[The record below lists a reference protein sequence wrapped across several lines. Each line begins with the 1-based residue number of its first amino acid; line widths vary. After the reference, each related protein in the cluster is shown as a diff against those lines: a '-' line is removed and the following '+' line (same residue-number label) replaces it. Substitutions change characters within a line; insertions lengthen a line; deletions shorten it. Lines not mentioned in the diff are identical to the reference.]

1 MREVFVA
8 GAAMTTFGKFPE
20 RGLRSL
26 SEEAVAAALADAGAS
41 PDEVEIALFANAGAG
56 LLTGQEMIRG
66 ETALRGSGVLGA
78 PIVNVENACAS
89 GATAFHLAWLS
100 VASGQTEVALAVG
113 AEKMSHP
120 DRARAF
126 VTLMTALD
134 LERLAAVEPET
145 IGPDLLP
152 APAPGRSPFMEVY
165 ARLTREYQE
174 RSGATEED
182 FALSAV
188 KSHRN
193 AARNPKAQYRD
204 EVTVEQVLS
213 SREIVPPLRLLM
225 CAPVGDGAAA
235 LVLASREAVRRLGA
249 DPVRVLATVLRTG
262 RDIDAGEP
270 LVTRTARLAYAMA
283 GIDPEEVNVAE
294 VHDAAAPAELMAL
307 DELGL
312 GGEHGAAASLRAG
325 ELDLDGRI
333 AVNPSGGLQSKG
345 HPIGATGA
353 AQLVELVDQLRGRAA
368 GRQVPGA
375 EIALAENGGGFLD
388 PEPAVAGVTILSRS

>member
-8 GAAMTTFGKFPE
+8 GAAMTPFGKFPE

-26 SEEAVAAALADAGAS
+26 SEEAVADALADAGAGA
-41 PDEVEIALFANAGAG
+41 EQVEMAFFANAGAG

-66 ETALRGSGVLGA
+66 ETSLRGSGILGA

-100 VASGQTEVALAVG
+100 VASGQSEIALAVG

-120 DRARAF
+120 DRTRAF

-134 LERLAAVEPET
+134 LERLAAAEPES

-174 RSGATEED
+174 RSGATAED

-193 AARNPKAQYRD
+193 AALNPVAQYRD
-204 EVTVEQVLS
+204 EVTVEQVLA
-213 SREIVPPLRLLM
+213 SREIVAPLRLLM
-225 CAPVGDGAAA
+225 CAPIGDGAAA
-235 LVLASREAVRRLGA
+235 LVLASREATRRLGV
-249 DPVRVLATVLRTG
+249 DPVRVVATVLRTG
-262 RDIDAGEP
+262 RDSGAREP
-270 LVTRTARLAYAMA
+270 LVTRAARQAYAMA
-283 GIDPEEVNVAE
+283 GIEPDDVDVAE
-294 VHDAAAPAELMAL
+294 VHDAASPAELMVL

-312 GGEHGAAASLRAG
+312 GGPHGAAAALRAG
-325 ELDLDGRI
+325 ELEIDGRL

-345 HPIGATGA
+345 HPIGATGC
-353 AQLVELVDQLRGRAA
+353 AQLVELADQLRGRGG